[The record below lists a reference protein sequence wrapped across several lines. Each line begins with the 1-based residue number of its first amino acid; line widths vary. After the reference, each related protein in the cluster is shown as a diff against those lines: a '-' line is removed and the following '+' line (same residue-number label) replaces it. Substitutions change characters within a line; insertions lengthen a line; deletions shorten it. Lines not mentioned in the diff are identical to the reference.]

1 MSVCVLAESEEIQ
14 ELLSD
19 HGISV
24 QTMSEVLPIRV
35 MPARILSHVYVRL
48 GKQARFSSVYR
59 CVCVLVKTP
68 PKPRPRQ
75 DRGKLPMSLRP
86 SQALQHPAVC
96 FIFKVTSC
104 FISAGNCKKLNLS
117 GRPYRH
123 IGVLGTSKFYEIRNR
138 SYIFT
143 PQVKLVALRC

>member
-1 MSVCVLAESEEIQ
+1 MRSTDILELFYTQISLKKTGSNVFLLCVSVCVLAESEEIQ

-68 PKPRPRQ
+68 LKPRPSHDQ
-75 DRGKLPMSLRP
+75 DRSESQTRP
-86 SQALQHPAVC
+86 RKTANES
-96 FIFKVTSC
+96 
-104 FISAGNCKKLNLS
+104 
-117 GRPYRH
+117 
-123 IGVLGTSKFYEIRNR
+123 
-138 SYIFT
+138 
-143 PQVKLVALRC
+143 